1 MAHEVV
7 PSNGDTLPDAFS
19 VQYGEAGRRK
29 AEECSDCFWL
39 VGSAGPEKRTRVS
52 PCNFAALVGPFCAFI
67 P

>member
-7 PSNGDTLPDAFS
+7 PSNSDTLPDAFS
-19 VQYGEAGRRK
+19 VQYGAAGRRK

-52 PCNFAALVGPFCAFI
+52 P
-67 P
+67 